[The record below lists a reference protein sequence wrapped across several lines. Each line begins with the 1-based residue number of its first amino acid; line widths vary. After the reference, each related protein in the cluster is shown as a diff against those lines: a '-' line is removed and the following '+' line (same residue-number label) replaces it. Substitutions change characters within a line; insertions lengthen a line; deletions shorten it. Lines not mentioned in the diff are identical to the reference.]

1 MNYKLIEHTDKG
13 QMIFAVN
20 RAIEDGFIP
29 QGGYFYDHE
38 GEMFVQA
45 VVHGSVVF
53 AGMDKRA
60 ESLDATIGKIGK
72 LAKDLKEMELFYGYG
87 GDIKQAQ
94 ENEARAIRAK
104 LMQAELGKVET
115 YDLYNRETSQV
126 VKTENKTTLEMLEAN
141 QEFMVKGYPIRWVPQ
156 GTKEPQDVQQMGTK
170 TGRWSSTTPEKNPM
184 VGEAHEFIPTKE
196 EIEDL
201 SVKYSYM
208 LVHMGHGEIVV
219 PERKFTKGEVILENL
234 KLKSEHF
241 TRGPITYQPGNL
253 EWILDER
260 VEAPKPIV
268 PTVFAE
274 SVHSDM
280 EAPPTETPAQPMA
293 AKNKSREMVFQI
305 TIGIEPDCDLY
316 KEPNAAIRDW
326 LCSHFDGTDLDI
338 NIKLISDND

>member
-29 QGGYFYDHE
+29 QGGYFYDYE

-60 ESLDATIGKIGK
+60 ESLDATVGKIGK
-72 LAKDLKEMELFYGYG
+72 LAKDLKEMELFYG

-141 QEFMVKGYPIRWVPQ
+141 QEFMVKGYPIRWVPK
-156 GTKEPQDVQQMGTK
+156 GTKEPQDVQQMEIADARWDK
-170 TGRWSSTTPEKNPM
+170 VSTGS
-184 VGEAHEFIPTKE
+184 
-196 EIEDL
+196 
-201 SVKYSYM
+201 
-208 LVHMGHGEIVV
+208 
-219 PERKFTKGEVILENL
+219 
-234 KLKSEHF
+234 
-241 TRGPITYQPGNL
+241 
-253 EWILDER
+253 
-260 VEAPKPIV
+260 KPII

-293 AKNKSREMVFQI
+293 AKTKSREMVFQI
-305 TIGIEPDCDLY
+305 TIGIEPDRDLY
-316 KEPNAAIRDW
+316 KEPNAVIRDW